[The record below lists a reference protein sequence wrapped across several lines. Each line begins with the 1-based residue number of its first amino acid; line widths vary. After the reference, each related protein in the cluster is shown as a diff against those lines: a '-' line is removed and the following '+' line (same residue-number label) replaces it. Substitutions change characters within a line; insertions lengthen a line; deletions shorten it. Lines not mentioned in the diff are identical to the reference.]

1 MKKLFLSFSVLA
13 CLAFF
18 ASCSTKV
25 DLYADY
31 KDIPIIYGLI
41 DATLDTNYVKIVRAF
56 SGSDEASI
64 NANEVAL
71 IADSCNYPGKLKAYI
86 LPFESAYANEFYPTG
101 DTIFLD
107 TITIHDKEDGIFY
120 APNQKVYYTTEQF
133 KTNTS
138 TKHYRY
144 RLEIPKGD
152 EIVSSE
158 TGVVGGD
165 DFKILT
171 SKVNFVSEETDRT
184 GKITFKKADNAVVYY
199 LKMQFFYR
207 EFKQGQESL
216 KEVHYAFPAK
226 SVDDPDMVAENDIY
240 TIKYNQ
246 NLLFTLL
253 EYAIG
258 GDTLNV
264 TRYFGDF
271 YLSIAA
277 GGEELYNYIQVN
289 QQAGGLAQTI
299 PDYTNIV
306 GGYGVFS
313 SRINVKRKVDLTPR
327 TQTDLI
333 GKSGWGFRQL

>member
-41 DATLDTNYVKIVRAF
+41 DATQDTNYVKIVRAF
-56 SGSDEASI
+56 SGSDDASI

-71 IADSCNYPGKLKAYI
+71 IADSCNYPGKLNAYI
-86 LPFESAYANEFYPTG
+86 VQYESNYGDEYYPTG

-107 TITIHDKEDGIFY
+107 TITIHDKEEGAFY
-120 APNQKVYYTTEQF
+120 APNQKVYYTTRAFRANTATRHF
-133 KTNTS
+133 K
-138 TKHYRY
+138 Y
-144 RLEIPKGD
+144 RLEIPKGND
-152 EIVSSE
+152 TVVSE
-158 TGVVGGD
+158 TGVVGGEN
-165 DFKILT
+165 FQIFT
-171 SKVNFVSEETDRT
+171 SKVDFVSEANDKTS
-184 GKITFKKADNAVVYY
+184 KITFRKADNAVVYY

-207 EFKQGQESL
+207 EIKQGVETV
-216 KEVHYAFPAK
+216 KEVHQAFPAMAA
-226 SVDDPDMVAENDIY
+226 DDMMAENDIY
-240 TIKYNQ
+240 TIKYSQ
-246 NLLFTLL
+246 NLLFVLL
-253 EYAIG
+253 ESAIG

-271 YLSIAA
+271 YLSLAA

-289 QQAGGLAQTI
+289 QQAGGFSQTI
-299 PDYTNIV
+299 PDYTNIH

-313 SRINVKRKVDLTPR
+313 SRVNLEKKVGLTPR
-327 TQTDLI
+327 TQIDLI
-333 GKSGWGFRQL
+333 GKSGWGFRQQ